1 MVALSRNHF
10 IWINSV
16 SLFVVLVGIYISN
29 YVNNVSTQADSN
41 KEYEYCHNTSY
52 GIVLGLIYF
61 SLIWI
66 LFLNLIL
73 SDIIVLK
80 I

>member
-1 MVALSRNHF
+1 MLALSKNHF
-10 IWINSV
+10 IWINIV

-29 YVNNVSTQADSN
+29 HVKSVSTQADSN

-52 GIVLGLIYF
+52 SIVLGLIYF

-73 SDIIVLK
+73 SNIIILNL
-80 I
+80 

>member
-1 MVALSRNHF
+1 MFALSRNHF

-16 SLFVVLVGIYISN
+16 SLFVIIIGIYISN
-29 YVNNVSTQADSN
+29 HVKSVSTQADSA

-52 GIVLGLIYF
+52 NIVLGLIYF
-61 SLIWI
+61 SLLWI

-73 SDIIVLK
+73 TKIIVLK

>member
-1 MVALSRNHF
+1 MFALSRNHF

-16 SLFVVLVGIYISN
+16 SLFVIIIGIYISN
-29 YVNNVSTQADSN
+29 HVKSVSTQADST

-52 GIVLGLIYF
+52 NIVLGLIYF
-61 SLIWI
+61 SLLWI

-73 SDIIVLK
+73 TNIIILK

>member
-1 MVALSRNHF
+1 MFALSRNHF
-10 IWINSV
+10 IWINCV

-29 YVNNVSTQADSN
+29 YIKSVSTQADST

-52 GIVLGLIYF
+52 SIVLGLIYF

-73 SDIIVLK
+73 TNIIVLK